1 MTLPSWLRPVVEA
14 TQSITV
20 HELTRFQPPEGSD
33 ARPGAVLMLFSD
45 RAEADPGPDDPQHRG
60 ELLLTERAHDMR
72 SHPGHVSFPGG
83 SVDPGET
90 AVEAALREAE
100 EEIGLPPAAVEVI
113 GRLSEALVVT
123 SGFRLT
129 PWVGV
134 VPYPYPYVAQP
145 EEVAGLV
152 ELPVAG
158 LLAPGSHRVGTREAF
173 GMVHEV
179 HTFEVGGE
187 TVWGA
192 SARILHELLVAWRG
206 R

>member
-1 MTLPSWLRPVVEA
+1 MTLDGLRRALAGRPWGRLDVGA
-14 TQSITV
+14 LAPAYAAS
-20 HELTRFQPPEGSD
+20 
-33 ARPGAVLMLFSD
+33 PGALAEAAVLVPVFVRAGEPWVLMT
-45 RAEADPGPDDPQHRG
+45 RR
-60 ELLLTERAHDMR
+60 RHDLR
-72 SHPGHVSFPGG
+72 LHPGQVSFPGG
-83 SVDPGET
+83 RMEPGDPD
-90 AVEAALREAE
+90 ARAAALRETE
-100 EEIGLPPAAVEVI
+100 EEIGLPPSRVEVV
-113 GRLSEALVVT
+113 GRLSETLVVM

-192 SARILHELLVAWRG
+192 SARILHELLAAWRG
-206 R
+206 A

>member
-1 MTLPSWLRPVVEA
+1 MEPGDA
-14 TQSITV
+14 
-20 HELTRFQPPEGSD
+20 D
-33 ARPGAVLMLFSD
+33 ARA
-45 RAEADPGPDDPQHRG
+45 
-60 ELLLTERAHDMR
+60 
-72 SHPGHVSFPGG
+72 
-83 SVDPGET
+83 
-90 AVEAALREAE
+90 AALRETE
-100 EEIGLPPAAVEVI
+100 EEIGLAASRVEGV
-113 GRLSEALVVT
+113 GRLSETLVVT

-192 SARILHELLVAWRG
+192 SARVLHELLVAWRG
-206 R
+206 A

>member
-1 MTLPSWLRPVVEA
+1 MTLDSLRVALAGRPWSRLDVAALAPAYAGSAGRLAEA
-14 TQSITV
+14 
-20 HELTRFQPPEGSD
+20 
-33 ARPGAVLMLFSD
+33 AVLVPVFLRDGEPCVLMI
-45 RAEADPGPDDPQHRG
+45 RRRDDLR
-60 ELLLTERAHDMR
+60 L
-72 SHPGHVSFPGG
+72 HPGQVSFPGG
-83 SVDPGET
+83 RMEPGD
-90 AVEAALREAE
+90 ADARAAALRETE
-100 EEIGLPPAAVEVI
+100 EEIGLPASRVEVL
-113 GRLSEALVVT
+113 GRLSETLVVM

-192 SARILHELLVAWRG
+192 SARVLHELLTAWRG
-206 R
+206 A